1 MAATVL
7 SKKSRARADKPA
19 RALKEHFASTR
30 DSDVLRALLQDL
42 LCSSEAS
49 DTAES
54 LGLSAAPQETET
66 VADPVAGE
74 ICRSLT
80 DFTEGL
86 KLDALSAE
94 DVGAA
99 WVCTYRDARR
109 AMERCVENKDNDTLF
124 HEWRKRVKELLYQSA
139 ILGFIPAAE
148 GVAHHAQ
155 DLSSELGSH
164 HDLSLLCGRL
174 ANSIPGSHAEEVA
187 RLRKND
193 FARRALVTGAELL
206 ATKPSQLHVRL

>member
-86 KLDALSAE
+86 K
-94 DVGAA
+94 
-99 WVCTYRDARR
+99 VCTYRDARR